1 MASSK
6 RGGAGQRAAAKKPA
20 RMASRG
26 VSSGQSR
33 SQNARGC
40 KFKPSESK
48 NPVAPSFGARACT
61 VVETALACALWMIVA
76 FALFP
81 RKDMFAMCLI
91 GVAYFVALMS
101 MLAVRCALEA
111 RRRYGRSDLR
121 SCFYYSQQ
129 LTHDQKWSLWICLS
143 FFAVFTVMRWLFP
156 SPNLNMTALDIA
168 TCAYMG
174 YIWTSRY
181 RDEHAP
187 YQYMESV
194 FLVLV
199 VFSNYIVYFVS

>member
-1 MASSK
+1 M
-6 RGGAGQRAAAKKPA
+6 
-20 RMASRG
+20 
-26 VSSGQSR
+26 
-33 SQNARGC
+33 
-40 KFKPSESK
+40 
-48 NPVAPSFGARACT
+48 
-61 VVETALACALWMIVA
+61 
-76 FALFP
+76 
-81 RKDMFAMCLI
+81 
-91 GVAYFVALMS
+91 
-101 MLAVRCALEA
+101 
-111 RRRYGRSDLR
+111 
-121 SCFYYSQQ
+121 
-129 LTHDQKWSLWICLS
+129 WICLS